1 MLLPIHFNNLFFLP
15 FFRVWEKPG
24 GLYEVDSKSSVGWL
38 QYYGHS
44 ALFMLGPGLY
54 SGNTC
59 GLCGDLNSNAA
70 NDFNEPHYVEQ
81 CNVS

>member
-1 MLLPIHFNNLFFLP
+1 M
-15 FFRVWEKPG
+15 WEKPG
-24 GLYEVDSKSSVGWL
+24 GLYEVDSKMSFGWL

-70 NDFNEPHYVEQ
+70 NDISEPIHTEHCY
-81 CNVS
+81 